1 MNSVIVDLQVCA
13 VFASWMNIL
22 DWGNFQVLWTL
33 IICFVEEKWRASEED
48 WNVSDRKCGWH
59 KWGLVWFVSINS
71 VYFTFLFILM
81 CQPCKLLEIF
91 KVQIVCLTLLLLL
104 AANEK
109 KKNMQKF
116 QVSFCKIHRNGYIAL
131 ARVLPKRFDFN
142 GNTIGFCPKF

>member
-13 VFASWMNIL
+13 GFASWMNIL
-22 DWGNFQVLWTL
+22 DWSNFQVLWTL
-33 IICFVEEKWRASEED
+33 IICFVEEKWRASKED

-109 KKNMQKF
+109 KTQNKQKF

-131 ARVLPKRFDFN
+131 ARGLISMVTL
-142 GNTIGFCPKF
+142 

>member
-33 IICFVEEKWRASEED
+33 IICFVEEKWRASKED

-71 VYFTFLFILM
+71 VYFTFLLTM
-81 CQPCKLLEIF
+81 
-91 KVQIVCLTLLLLL
+91 QIIRDFQGTNCLFNPLTPTSSKW
-104 AANEK
+104 K
-109 KKNMQKF
+109 KKQNMQKF